1 MLDKCLI
8 RKLGDP
14 LAGPALRS
22 ALKHELP
29 DKLTWESQYQ
39 MRMALR
45 HCGYKKSTPFL
56 HILAYERF
64 EHKMVLAAVGDSCL
78 SHMLSELSRPA
89 LSA

>member
-14 LAGPALRS
+14 LVPPSEAPSSMSCPISGRGKVL
-22 ALKHELP
+22 
-29 DKLTWESQYQ
+29 YQ
-39 MRMALR
+39 MRRALR
-45 HCGYKKSTPFL
+45 YCGYKKSIPFL
-56 HILAYERF
+56 HILAQERF
-64 EHKMVLAAVGDSCL
+64 EHKMVLAAIGDSCL